1 MKMSHDQYREFC
13 KDRFQAYDRRL
24 RRDRKQG
31 EFDQKRPKLLKS
43 VTTAL
48 REWDK
53 LCGIVR

>member
-1 MKMSHDQYREFC
+1 MSHDKYREFC
-13 KDRFQAYDRRL
+13 RSRFQAYDRRQ
-24 RRDRKQG
+24 RRDRKRG

-48 REWDK
+48 RAWDK